1 MDKKEHVKGL
11 VMAGLAY
18 GIWGLLP
25 LYWKLVEVLGPDQIF
40 AQRIVWSFLFLAVIL
55 SSKGQ
60 FKTLIEVFQSRQKSM
75 NGLMCM
81 LFISINWFT
90 YIWAVNNGYVIE
102 ASLGYYIN
110 PLVTTALGSL
120 VFKEKLNKLQG
131 IGFILASAG
140 VIYLTFNYQHI
151 PIIALVL
158 AGSFALYGV
167 FKKKSHLDSIV
178 GLSFET
184 LILGI
189 PALGYLIFAE
199 ANGNGFL
206 GNTPPLFWLLISL
219 SGVATSIPLLFY
231 AESVKRLPLGV
242 IGFMQYISPTISLI
256 LGIFIF
262 REAFDTTMLIAFIM
276 IWMALIFYSID
287 QYRVLNYKAEESL
300 LFDL

>member
-11 VMAGLAY
+11 VLAGLAY

-25 LYWKLVEVLGPDQIF
+25 LYWKLVEVIGPDQIF

-55 SSKGQ
+55 LSKGQ
-60 FKTLIEVFQSRQKSM
+60 FKSLLEVFQSGQKSM

-110 PLVTTALGSL
+110 PLVTTALGAV

-131 IGFILASAG
+131 IGFILAFAG
-140 VIYLTFNYQHI
+140 VLYLTFNYKHI

-167 FKKKSHLDSIV
+167 FKKKSH
-178 GLSFET
+178 
-184 LILGI
+184 
-189 PALGYLIFAE
+189 
-199 ANGNGFL
+199 
-206 GNTPPLFWLLISL
+206 
-219 SGVATSIPLLFY
+219 
-231 AESVKRLPLGV
+231 
-242 IGFMQYISPTISLI
+242 
-256 LGIFIF
+256 
-262 REAFDTTMLIAFIM
+262 
-276 IWMALIFYSID
+276 
-287 QYRVLNYKAEESL
+287 
-300 LFDL
+300 